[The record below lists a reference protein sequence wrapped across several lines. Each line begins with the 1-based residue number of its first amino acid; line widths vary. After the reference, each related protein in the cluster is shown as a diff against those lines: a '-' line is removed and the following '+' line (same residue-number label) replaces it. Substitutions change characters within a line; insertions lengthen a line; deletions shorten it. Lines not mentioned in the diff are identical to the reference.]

1 MSILDKFAK
10 AVTTA
15 NEIRTFIAEQK
26 PAPET
31 GSREL
36 CTEMPNNG
44 ENVSFDMKKVTRIGC
59 VFLLKG
65 DNQKKAVA
73 NILSLNEF
81 FKEAHSLCRSF
92 PAVKISKSMLEFKER
107 RSPTGFPL
115 FCYLSATPKT
125 KAGNTPKYPHVLEVN
140 CSEELFGKIFY
151 LPGGVMGRV
160 EFIVWHNK
168 VCYELHLTIDGQLS
182 VNAIYRRDS
191 TDCKRRK
198 LYERK

>member
-1 MSILDKFAK
+1 M
-10 AVTTA
+10 
-15 NEIRTFIAEQK
+15 
-26 PAPET
+26 
-31 GSREL
+31 EL
-36 CTEMPNNG
+36 CTEMNDNG

-59 VFLLKG
+59 GFLLKG

-73 NILSLNEF
+73 DILSLNEF

-125 KAGNTPKYPHVLEVN
+125 KTGNIPKYPHVLEVN

-151 LPGGVMGRV
+151 LPSGAMGRV
-160 EFIVWHNK
+160 EFIMWYRGDY
-168 VCYELHLTIDGQLS
+168 YELHLTTDDRLS
-182 VNAIYRRDS
+182 VNAVYKQGSKDS
-191 TDCKRRK
+191 KRRK